1 MELTGVLISTTELRH
16 SAMRQFYVET
26 LGLMPR
32 SDRPGFVNFDFGHSR
47 LTIATHD
54 AVEGAAS
61 DPARMMVNFRTT
73 DIEAV
78 VARCD
83 PGRVIRWPQREH
95 WGGLV
100 ATVADPDGNFVQF
113 LEME

>member
-1 MELTGVLISTTELRH
+1 MELTGVLISTAAARH
-16 SAMRQFYVET
+16 SAMRNFYVET
-26 LGLMPR
+26 LGLVPR

-54 AVEGAAS
+54 GVSGAAS
-61 DPARMMVNFRTT
+61 DPARVMLNLRTA
-73 DIEAV
+73 DIQAAV
-78 VARCD
+78 SRCD
-83 PGRVIRWPQREH
+83 PSQVIRWPEREK

-100 ATVADPDGNFVQF
+100 ATVADPDGNYVQF